1 MRPMR
6 ARADATGATL
16 GRAKVKKARRTR
28 GWAIVLMW
36 GAVGACGG
44 QGATDPALDDELAS
58 SFDPGDPP
66 PESGED
72 FHLMFDGV
80 DDRVL
85 IPWDAS
91 FPTDVFTIA
100 AWLRL
105 TAPGRRAAVIAR
117 GEDDNSFNLSWQM
130 YVGSAGSLEIM
141 LEASNEDNYCYPN
154 NDCVPLGVCESG
166 DLFVAD
172 GAWHHVAATRDVGG
186 TLVIYVDAVEQAR
199 CEGTGIPSSNNQQ
212 FLSVGATHGQ
222 IGPLPPGGKE
232 PPIWFFPGEID
243 NPAMW
248 SRSLS
253 PSEIQA
259 VHETG
264 VDVISLGLQGYW
276 SLNEGQGQTVFDR
289 SPAANHG
296 YRGAEPDVDS
306 ADPAWVQ

>member
-1 MRPMR
+1 MR

-44 QGATDPALDDELAS
+44 QGATDPALDDEPAS

-72 FHLMFDGV
+72 FHLMFDGM

-154 NDCVPLGVCESG
+154 NDCVPLGVCDSG

-264 VDVISLGLQGYW
+264 VDVSSLGLQGYW

>member
-1 MRPMR
+1 M
-6 ARADATGATL
+6 L
-16 GRAKVKKARRTR
+16 
-28 GWAIVLMW
+28 VLML

-44 QGATDPALDDELAS
+44 PGATDPAIDDES
-58 SFDPGDPP
+58 TPPFDPGDPP

-80 DDRVL
+80 DDRVP

-91 FPTDVFTIA
+91 FPTDVFTVVARI
-100 AWLRL
+100 RL
-105 TAPGRRAAVIAR
+105 TPPGGRAAVIAR

-130 YVGSAGSLEIM
+130 FVGSTGFFEIM

-154 NDCVPLGVCESG
+154 NDCVPLGVCDSD

-172 GAWHHVAATRDVGG
+172 EAWHHVAVTRDAGG
-186 TLVIYVDAVEQAR
+186 TLVFYVDAVVQAR
-199 CEGTGIPSSNNQQ
+199 CDGTGTPSSNNRQ
-212 FLSVGATHGQ
+212 FLSVGVTHGQ

-243 NPAMW
+243 DPAMW

-253 PSEIQA
+253 LAEIVT
-259 VHETG
+259 VHDTG
-264 VDVISLGLQGYW
+264 VDVNSSELQGYW
-276 SLNEGQGQTVFDR
+276 NFNEGQGQTVFDR

-296 YRGAEPDVDS
+296 YLGSDPATDS
-306 ADPAWVQ
+306 ADPGWVG